1 MDIIAGID
9 IGGTKYA
16 VSFAEYRKDI
26 EILERIAF
34 PMPYS
39 DPNSILSHFAACIR
53 ETVSSH
59 KGWNLLAVGITCGGP
74 LDSGREVIISP
85 PNLPKW
91 RNVECV
97 RILRDLLNVPA
108 AMQNDADACALAEWK
123 WGAGRGCSNMVFLTF
138 GTGMGSGLILNN
150 SLYSGSSGLAG
161 EVGHLRLAED
171 GPEGHGKA
179 GSFEGFCSGG
189 GIARLG
195 RMEAEKAIEKG
206 NPPLFCQRPEDL
218 PHITAKSIAEA
229 VKRGDALARE
239 IYTTVGSYLGRG
251 LSVIIDILNPER
263 IILGGIYMRDQNLLE
278 APMREEIAKEALPS
292 SVSTCLI
299 LPAGLGERI
308 GDFAS
313 LCVGLGAVRL

>member
-1 MDIIAGID
+1 VDIIAGID

-16 VSFAEYRKDI
+16 LSFTEYREDI
-26 EILERIAF
+26 EIFERVAF

-39 DPNSILSHFAACIR
+39 DPNSILSHFAACIG

-97 RILRDLLNVPA
+97 RILRELLKVPA

-150 SLYSGSSGLAG
+150 SLYSGSAGLAG

-171 GPEGHGKA
+171 GPEGYGKA

-189 GIARLG
+189 GIARQG
-195 RMEAEKAIEKG
+195 RVEAEKAFEKG

-218 PHITAKSIAEA
+218 PLITAKSIAEA
-229 VKRGDALARE
+229 AKKGDALARE
-239 IYTTVGSYLGRG
+239 IYTTAGSYLGRG

-278 APMREEIAKEALPS
+278 APMRGQIAKEALPS
-292 SVSTCLI
+292 SASTCLI

-313 LCVGLGAVRL
+313 LCVGLSAVRP

>member
-16 VSFAEYRKDI
+16 ISFAEYREDI
-26 EILERIAF
+26 QILERIAF

-39 DPNSILSHFAACIR
+39 DPNSVLNHFAACVR
-53 ETVSSH
+53 ETVSGH
-59 KGWNLLAVGITCGGP
+59 KGWNLLAVGVTCGGP

-97 RILRDLLNVPA
+97 RILQDLLNVPA

-138 GTGMGSGLILNN
+138 GTGMGAGIILNN

-195 RMEAEKAIEKG
+195 RMEAEKAIVQG
-206 NPPLFCQRPEDL
+206 NPPLFCERPEDL
-218 PHITAKSIAEA
+218 PHVTAKSIAEA
-229 VKRGDALARE
+229 MKKGDALARE
-239 IYTTVGSYLGRG
+239 IYTTAGSYLGRG

-263 IILGGIYMRDQNLLE
+263 IILGGIYMRDQNFLE
-278 APMREEIAKEALPS
+278 APMRGQIAKEALPS
-292 SVSTCLI
+292 SASACLI
-299 LPAGLGERI
+299 LPSGLGERI

-313 LCVGLGAVRL
+313 LCVGLGAVRP